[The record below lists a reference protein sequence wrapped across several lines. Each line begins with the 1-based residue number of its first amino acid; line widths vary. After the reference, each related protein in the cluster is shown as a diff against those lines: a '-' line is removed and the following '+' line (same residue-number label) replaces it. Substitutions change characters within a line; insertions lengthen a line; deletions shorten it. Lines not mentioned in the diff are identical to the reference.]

1 MDLEFKF
8 IDLPTTFRIIA
19 NMCRTN
25 IRNAHICRFRTAVN
39 QATTK
44 QAQTTQPHQT
54 GQTAGTTKKW
64 HVHFHENNGP
74 PSLVIIAPHAVFV
87 TTCFRDIGD
96 FSTVSPT
103 PNSQSGFSVSRLQ
116 DRWFLPIACPSAL
129 PQFCILPASGLH
141 CRP

>member
-1 MDLEFKF
+1 MSGVDLRMRSGSSKEANIYSISEEQTPQREDVLSRKIDLEFKS

-19 NMCRTN
+19 SICRTN
-25 IRNAHICRFRTAVN
+25 IRNAQAAVN
-39 QATTK
+39 QPTTK

-87 TTCFRDIGD
+87 TTCYSGNWGR
-96 FSTVSPT
+96 STVSPT
-103 PNSQSGFSVSRLQ
+103 PNSQR
-116 DRWFLPIACPSAL
+116 DY
-129 PQFCILPASGLH
+129 
-141 CRP
+141 

>member
-19 NMCRTN
+19 SICRTN
-25 IRNAHICRFRTAVN
+25 IRNAQAAVN
-39 QATTK
+39 QPTTK
-44 QAQTTQPHQT
+44 QAQTTQPYQT

-87 TTCFRDIGD
+87 TTCYSGNWGR
-96 FSTVSPT
+96 STVSPT
-103 PNSQSGFSVSRLQ
+103 PNSQR
-116 DRWFLPIACPSAL
+116 DY
-129 PQFCILPASGLH
+129 
-141 CRP
+141 